1 MATATPNA
9 GIPRV
14 IEAYGNGGFR
24 VGGESFDGSVLLLPD
39 GMVLSW
45 AADVRALSAENF
57 DAVIAASPAPEILL
71 LGCGPRAAFVPPA
84 VRQRLREAGIIVDAM
99 DTGAACR
106 TFNILI
112 AEERRVA
119 AALIAV
125 D

>member
-1 MATATPNA
+1 MATATPSA
-9 GIPRV
+9 GSPRV
-14 IEAYGNGGFR
+14 IDAYGGGGFR
-24 VGGESFDGSVLLLPD
+24 VGGESIGGSILLLPD
-39 GMVLSW
+39 GTVLSW
-45 AADVRALSAENF
+45 TADVRALSAENF
-57 DAVIAASPAPEILL
+57 DAVIAASPPPEILL

-84 VRQRLREAGIIVDAM
+84 VRQRLRDAGIVVDAM